1 MELWG
6 KEGAFSGA
14 VCPAFFSRSV
24 EPLPVPEECQGAVMR
39 ISAAVCYVGCRHS
52 HLLQPNYRSNNRKCQ
67 CTPSRPVI
75 PPLRRLVPVPRVVV
89 NDSPFLPPSLQ

>member
-39 ISAAVCYVGCRHS
+39 ISAAVCYVGCRHFS
-52 HLLQPNYRSNNRKCQ
+52 SAAA
-67 CTPSRPVI
+67 
-75 PPLRRLVPVPRVVV
+75 
-89 NDSPFLPPSLQ
+89 

>member
-39 ISAAVCYVGCRHS
+39 ISAAGVLCW
-52 HLLQPNYRSNNRKCQ
+52 L
-67 CTPSRPVI
+67 PSF
-75 PPLRRLVPVPRVVV
+75 
-89 NDSPFLPPSLQ
+89 SSAAA